1 MYKSCFLRGYQA
13 HGNYSV
19 PFAKLLIFMSNIFSE
34 YIYCMEFICQSIDT
48 RKYIPHFS
56 FSKKNNFFRESMDMS
71 LSFFDGVNKRVCPNR
86 VGQTLS
92 LYYLLLLILNA
103 RVLFNNEFFT
113 VCNIYTCW

>member
-1 MYKSCFLRGYQA
+1 
-13 HGNYSV
+13 
-19 PFAKLLIFMSNIFSE
+19 
-34 YIYCMEFICQSIDT
+34 
-48 RKYIPHFS
+48 
-56 FSKKNNFFRESMDMS
+56 MDMS